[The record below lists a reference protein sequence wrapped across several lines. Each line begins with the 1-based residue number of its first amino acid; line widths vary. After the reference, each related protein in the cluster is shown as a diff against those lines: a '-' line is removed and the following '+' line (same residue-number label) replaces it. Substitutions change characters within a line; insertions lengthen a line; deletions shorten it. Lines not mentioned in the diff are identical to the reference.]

1 MKRRLA
7 ALGLILS
14 LLLFAAHAGA
24 ETPIVFN
31 PDSAPATAEET
42 AAPVDA
48 VITPE
53 GEYTLQVNPSEEL
66 TVSSFLERADPDMV
80 CVGKIRYSELR

>member
-1 MKRRLA
+1 MKRKFA

-24 ETPIVFN
+24 ETPIVVN

-42 AAPVDA
+42 AALVDA

-66 TVSSFLERADPDMV
+66 ALESFLERADPDMV